1 LKKRMRPLML
11 MVFILSVFLLS
22 GCSNYVVLDPK
33 GPVAQIQK
41 DLILY
46 SIVFMVFV
54 VVVVY
59 VLFTFIVIKYRE
71 RKSNMNVEPPE
82 EEGSKL
88 LETIWTVVPIIIVIA
103 LSIPTVKAI
112 YALEKPPAQSNSDQ
126 PLVVY
131 ATSVNWKWIFSY
143 PEQNIETVNY
153 LNIPED
159 RAIQF
164 KLTSADSMASFW
176 IPALGGQKY
185 AMAGMQTELY
195 LQADVVGTFDGRNA
209 NFNGEGFAQ
218 QTFKVNAMSQEEW
231 AAWVQEVT
239 QTEPPLTRD
248 AYDQLMLEGHV
259 EPKTFSSTHYDWVNH
274 ATDQEY
280 ALRVRMRLGQLPEGT
295 VDPES
300 EKPAA
305 EENNSSTEHSGKH

>member
-1 LKKRMRPLML
+1 MKKRMRPIRMA
-11 MVFILSVFLLS
+11 ILLISVLVMS

-46 SIVFMVFV
+46 SIIFMAFVVFV
-54 VVVVY
+54 VY
-59 VLFTFIVIKYRE
+59 ILFAFIVIKYRE
-71 RKSNMNVEPPE
+71 RKDKIGEEPPE
-82 EEGSKL
+82 QEGSKL
-88 LETIWTVVPIIIVIA
+88 LEAVWTIVPIIIVIA

-112 YALEKPPAQSNSDQ
+112 YALEKPPEDSSSTN

-164 KLTSADSMASFW
+164 RLTSADSMASFW

-185 AMAGMQTELY
+185 AMAGMQTHLY
-195 LQADVVGTFDGRNA
+195 LQADAPGTFEGRNA
-209 NFNGEGFAQ
+209 NFNGEGFTQ
-218 QTFKVNAMSQEEW
+218 QTFEVNAMTEDDWEGWVRDVTENEPQLTQEE
-231 AAWVQEVT
+231 
-239 QTEPPLTRD
+239 
-248 AYDQLMLEGHV
+248 YDQLMLEGHV
-259 EPKTFSSTHYDWVNH
+259 GTMTYSSTHYEWVNH
-274 ATDQEY
+274 AKDQEY
-280 ALRVRMRLGQLPEGT
+280 ALRVRVRLGQLPEDSIDMERKT
-295 VDPES
+295 PPET
-300 EKPAA
+300 EV
-305 EENNSSTEHSGKH
+305 NSSSEHTGEH